1 MISAGFDPTKN
12 EMAGKEYPSNWPS
25 YQADLYS
32 RKYTYKD
39 VKGQTM
45 LIQASDSPGRQKT
58 DAEL

>member
-45 LIQASDSPGRQKT
+45 LIQHLIHQETKT